1 MGDDII
7 IGLRGGGEGFSTD
20 PWLHLVHLIMWFGQ
34 EKTEISTFPGD
45 MLNILLLSWIY
56 MNKFQKNMIK

>member
-7 IGLRGGGEGFSTD
+7 IRLSDGGGGYGTD
-20 PWLHLVHLIMWFGQ
+20 PCLHLERLIMWFSWGM
-34 EKTEISTFPGD
+34 TEISTFPGD
-45 MLNILLLSWIY
+45 MLNILLSSWIH